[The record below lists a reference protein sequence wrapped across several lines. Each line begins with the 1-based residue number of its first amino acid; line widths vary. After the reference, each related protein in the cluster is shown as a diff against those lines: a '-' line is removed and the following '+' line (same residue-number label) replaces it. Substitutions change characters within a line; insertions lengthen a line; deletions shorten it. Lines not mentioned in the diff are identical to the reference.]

1 MTNEITETAKNI
13 TKMDFKIEK
22 TKSGT
27 KRSIIQIRKT
37 IEFEFQKNLSKFISM
52 LLMGIGIFLL
62 FLTIQMIQ
70 ESAGVAVPDD
80 PVDFFQAYLM
90 MIDFLILI
98 IAVTFGGG
106 IIAEDFE
113 KETGNLLFP
122 KIQKNRLLAGRII
135 ARYFYAAICVIF
147 FYALVG
153 ISTLIKYEWVPSIV
167 WESMGWALLYTF
179 AVFSFM
185 ILFSSFMKRTASA
198 MIVGMIIV
206 LMVFQLTS
214 MILMFTGVTIE
225 PLFVLTYYAN
235 IITSWFNMPAERFTE
250 VGFGGPPGMGS
261 GMGYS
266 GPTFMSWA
274 TPSAIGAILGMA
286 IYSFICITF
295 AYIIYK
301 RRQN

>member
-1 MTNEITETAKNI
+1 MKIMTNEMTETAKI
-13 TKMDFKIEK
+13 DFKIEK

-27 KRSIIQIRKT
+27 KRSIIHIQKT

-52 LLMGIGIFLL
+52 LLMSIGIFLL
-62 FLTIQMIQ
+62 FLIIQMIQ

-80 PVDFFQAYLM
+80 PVDFFEAYLM

-135 ARYFYAAICVIF
+135 ARYFYAALTVVF
-147 FYALVG
+147 YYALVG

-185 ILFSSFMKRTASA
+185 ILFSSFMKRVASA
-198 MIVGMIIV
+198 MIVGMMIV

-225 PLFVLTYYAN
+225 PLFILTYYAN
-235 IITSWFNMPAERFTE
+235 IITIWFNMPAERFTE
-250 VGFGGPPGMGS
+250 FGFGGPPGMGP
-261 GMGYS
+261 GMGD
-266 GPTFMSWA
+266 GMPTFMSWA
-274 TPSAIGAILGMA
+274 TPNATGAILGMA
-286 IYSFICITF
+286 IYSIICI
-295 AYIIYK
+295 ALSYIIYK
-301 RRQN
+301 RRQK